1 MYRMNLL
8 ALFDPSGF
16 DAANWSF
23 LYSLPW
29 VRSNN
34 NYEGFVY
41 LGLGL
46 ISVLVISLP
55 VVARHYEKLIKLLR
69 GHVFIFV
76 CLICLTLFALSN
88 NISIGPWTFTVPLTP
103 KLFSIASIL
112 RASARM
118 FWPVFYVI
126 AITGIY
132 FLIRGYPKKIATTVL
147 GIALAVQIIDT
158 SGAWLEIKN
167 KINHPGAQ
175 PVSSVSDPFWADA
188 ARHYQKVVR
197 LPVWNEQAIWEK
209 FANYAAQNQ
218 LGTNS
223 VFMGRVDQQKIER
236 SNQKIKVMLAQG
248 KFEPDTLYIVE
259 DNFVPQ
265 FVSAMN
271 PQADLLARFNEINVF
286 APGWKSC
293 QNCLKID
300 SAAQIN
306 PAVSNDRL
314 TRLGERI
321 DLSRFGKY
329 SKVYLGGGWS
339 VPENWGV
346 WSLDKRASLTLP
358 LPAQT
363 PKKLIIDAQAFISG
377 SQTSQDVEILV
388 NGVPQ
393 VKATLNK
400 RFGNEIEV
408 PLPASV
414 LTSEML
420 KVDFLFPTAVS
431 PKSLGIDIDKR
442 PLGIGLEALRY
453 E

>member
-1 MYRMNLL
+1 
-8 ALFDPSGF
+8 
-16 DAANWSF
+16 
-23 LYSLPW
+23 
-29 VRSNN
+29 
-34 NYEGFVY
+34 
-41 LGLGL
+41 
-46 ISVLVISLP
+46 
-55 VVARHYEKLIKLLR
+55 
-69 GHVFIFV
+69 
-76 CLICLTLFALSN
+76 
-88 NISIGPWTFTVPLTP
+88 
-103 KLFSIASIL
+103 
-112 RASARM
+112 M

-126 AITGIY
+126 AIIGIY
-132 FLIRGYPKKIATTVL
+132 FLIRGYSKKIATTVL
-147 GIALAVQIIDT
+147 GIALAVQIFDT

-175 PVSSVSDPFWADA
+175 PVSSLSDPFWADA
-188 ARHYQKVVR
+188 AKHYKKVVR
-197 LPVWNEQAIWEK
+197 VPVWNEQAIWEK

-236 SNQKIKVMLAQG
+236 SNQKINEMLSQG

-259 DNFVPQ
+259 DNFVSQ
-265 FVSAMN
+265 FAKAMN

-300 SAAQIN
+300 GAAQIN
-306 PAVSNDRL
+306 PAVSNERL

-329 SKVYLGGGWS
+329 SKVYLEGGWS

-346 WSLDKRASLTLP
+346 WSLDKRASLSLP

-363 PKKLIIDAQAFISG
+363 PKKLIIDAQAFIGG
-377 SQTSQDVEILV
+377 SQTSQDIEILI

-393 VKATLNK
+393 VKTTLNK

-408 PLPASV
+408 PLSSSA
-414 LTSEML
+414 LNSEKL
-420 KVDFLFPTAVS
+420 KLDFLFPTAVS
-431 PKSLGIDIDKR
+431 PKTLGVGIDER
-442 PLGIGLEALRY
+442 PLGMGLEALRY